1 MEELQLALTPA
12 RVDQRNFGLMLANWR
27 VGQVLTALVVNT
39 QPHGALLLSVGGKQ
53 FVATTDI
60 PVQPGTQMNLE
71 VKQLGPEVILRQVAS
86 QLPAQEVATARLAA
100 AAQTTASSGL
110 ASLLSQLSVQGARL
124 GSAEITAIARD
135 LLGRALPGERLG
147 PGGLRQALRQSGVF
161 SEADL
166 AAGQGARAR
175 QSPKAALSS
184 LQAIALAL
192 AEDMD
197 PEAPE
202 FLPLVL
208 LSERAQA
215 ALNGIV
221 NQQLASLPN
230 EEGTPR
236 WVVTVPVEL
245 DGRFFDV
252 RLQIQREPPDDDAEQ
267 GLPGWR
273 VAVHLDLPRLGGIDV
288 VVQLRD
294 KHVSVNFTCETPA
307 TSRLLGRSLGG
318 LSQRLEQQE
327 LRIDRLQTEVTPTPV
342 SDSKGSRE
350 GGIEVTV

>member
-39 QPHGALLLSVGGKQ
+39 QPNGALLLSVGGKQ

-60 PVQPGTQMNLE
+60 PVQPGTRMNLE

-100 AAQTTASSGL
+100 AAQTTASTGL
-110 ASLLSQLSVQGARL
+110 ASLLSQLSTQGARL
-124 GSAEITAIARD
+124 GSAEISAIARD

-147 PGGLRQALRQSGVF
+147 AGGLRRALRQSGVF
-161 SEADL
+161 AEADL
-166 AAGQGARAR
+166 AAGQSARAQ

-192 AEDMD
+192 AEQMD

-202 FLPLVL
+202 FLPMAL
-208 LSERAQA
+208 LSERAKA

-230 EEGTPR
+230 EEGAPR

-252 RLQIQREPPDDDAEQ
+252 RLQIQKDETTAEQ
-267 GLPGWR
+267 DEVAPGWR
-273 VAVHLDLPRLGGIDV
+273 VAVHLDLPRLGGVDV
-288 VVQLRD
+288 MVQLRD
-294 KHVSVNFTCETPA
+294 QRVSVDFHCDSKA

-318 LSQRLEQQE
+318 LSQRLERQE
-327 LRIDRLQTEVTPTPV
+327 LRVDRLFTEATAAADQGP
-342 SDSKGSRE
+342 GNARE
-350 GGIEVTV
+350 GGIEVTA